1 MKRII
6 SSALVVLF
14 LLFLLPKERSFAQ
27 EEAKVKL
34 PSLEWKMLSEGASKT
49 DLGPGLPEVAIL
61 KVSNDQ
67 FKKIHASNDAA
78 MDYLESQHIFKRK
91 LIKVFFC
98 RVTPND
104 DGDGW
109 ILMISHTPQS
119 TALIVAWEI
128 PHKMKEK

>member
-34 PSLEWKMLSEGASKT
+34 PKLEWKKLNEGVSKT

-61 KVSNDQ
+61 KVSNEL
-67 FKKIHASNDAA
+67 FKKIHASKDAA
-78 MDYLESQHIFKRK
+78 MDYLEAQHIFKRK
-91 LIKVFFC
+91 LIKVVFC
-98 RVTPND
+98 QVMRSD

-109 ILMISHTPQS
+109 ILIASHTSQS
-119 TALIVAWEI
+119 TVTIVAWQI
-128 PHKMKEK
+128 PKKKEQK